1 MSFVLAVS
9 TGVAG
14 GFGAFVL
21 VMSLIGFLLIRADKM
36 RWLKHKERTDVLM
49 RIPPKEGEKI
59 SKKRREDFRE
69 EKKTPLHSTTNHENS
84 QQRQCP
90 E

>member
-69 EKKTPLHSTTNHENS
+69 RERKNTF
-84 QQRQCP
+84 
-90 E
+90 